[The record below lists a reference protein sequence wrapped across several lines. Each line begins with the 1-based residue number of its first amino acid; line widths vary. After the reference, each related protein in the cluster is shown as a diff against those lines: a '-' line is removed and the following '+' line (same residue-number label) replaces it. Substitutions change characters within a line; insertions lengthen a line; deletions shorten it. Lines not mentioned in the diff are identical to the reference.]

1 MEVVE
6 YKLVSTV
13 KYAAVTI
20 SLCLLVDHNILI
32 WQNNSVFL

>member
-13 KYAAVTI
+13 KYAVTI